1 MTSNAS
7 AIIESP
13 SVLRN
18 AQWSADLTTRS
29 GFGFQLRPASHDDE
43 ADLAEFFSGVSAEDL
58 RFRFLTAVRRVSHD
72 VLVDMTDVDH
82 ERPESFL
89 AYDGKKLIASALLA
103 ADSARER
110 AEIAIAVRSD
120 YKDRGVGWALLEYAA
135 RYAQAKGIKIME
147 SIESSENR
155 AAIPIEEEMGFSV
168 KPYPGDATLM
178 LLERKLG
185 AFHDIREL
193 LPML

>member
-1 MTSNAS
+1 MSSNAS
-7 AIIESP
+7 AVIESP
-13 SVLRN
+13 SILRS
-18 AQWSADLTTRS
+18 AGWSADLTTRS
-29 GFGFQLRPASHDDE
+29 GLRFHLRPACPNDE
-43 ADLAEFFSGVSAEDL
+43 ADLAEFFAGVSAEDL
-58 RFRFLTAVRRVSHD
+58 RFRFLTAVRRVSHE

-82 ERPESFL
+82 ERTESFL
-89 AYDGKKLIASALLA
+89 AYDGKKLIASAMLA
-103 ADSARER
+103 ADSALER

-135 RYAQAKGIKIME
+135 RYAQAKGIKVME
-147 SIESSENR
+147 SIESSDNH
-155 AAIPIEEEMGFSV
+155 AAVRLEEDMGFSV

-185 AFHDIREL
+185 ALHDNREL